1 MNIEPSSF
9 ARAELVRVARFGR
22 KRRLIDTFPEHGLL
36 LDTGLHGRSGDH
48 GRG

>member
-1 MNIEPSSF
+1 MAGS
-9 ARAELVRVARFGR
+9 RANESAAWRALG
-22 KRRLIDTFPEHGLL
+22 KRRLIDTFPEHELL